1 MPINLYVISTQDFT
15 GKSAI
20 CVVLMHRMVHDGYKV
35 GYIKPFS
42 SAARV
47 RGESQ
52 IDEDARF
59 VKETLDLP
67 EPVEVLAPVVV
78 TRQKL
83 REHLTTGG
91 QDYTETVLKAV
102 EQVGQGRDIVVM
114 EGSANFREGYVVGLS
129 PTTVVEFLDA
139 QVIAV
144 VGHRY
149 SSMQVIDD
157 ALTAKTRLGDRLV
170 GIIINMVPADRVGYT
185 QELIKP
191 YLEQQGIKTM
201 AILPHQSILRSVSVG
216 EINDALKG
224 SVMCYGC
231 DDDLVENLVVASM
244 GLEHSLEHFRRV
256 KNKAVVVG
264 SDRPDIQMDALET
277 STRAL
282 ILTGNL
288 EPTQQVRERADLENV
303 AIVLSSFDTLET
315 IEKME
320 TIFERSRFT
329 QIDKIRR
336 FEKLLSQEMDFEQFY
351 HEIGLS

>member
-20 CVVLMHRMVHDGYKV
+20 CVALMHRMVHDGYKV

-47 RGESQ
+47 LGESQ

-59 VKETLDLP
+59 VKETFELP
-67 EPVEVLAPVVV
+67 DPIEVLAPVVV

-83 REHLTTGG
+83 QEHLTTGG
-91 QDYTETVLKAV
+91 KDYTETVLAAV
-102 EQVGQGRDIVVM
+102 DRVGQGRDIVVM

-129 PTTVVEFLDA
+129 PTTVVELLNSR
-139 QVIAV
+139 VVAV
-144 VGHRY
+144 VGHRN

-157 ALTAKTRLGDRLV
+157 ALTAKTRLGKRLI
-170 GIIINMVPADRVGYT
+170 GIIINMVPVERTAYT
-185 QELIKP
+185 RELIKP
-191 YLEQQGIKTM
+191 YLEQQGIKTL

-224 SVMCYGC
+224 KVICYGC
-231 DDDLVENLVVASM
+231 YDDLVENLVVASM
-244 GLEHSLEHFRRV
+244 GLEHSIEHFRRV
-256 KNKAVVVG
+256 KNKAVIVG

-282 ILTGNL
+282 ILTGKL
-288 EPTQQVRERADLENV
+288 EPTRQVRDRAELENV
-303 AIVLSSFDTLET
+303 AIVLSSFDTLAT
-315 IEKME
+315 VEKME
-320 TIFERSRFT
+320 AIFDRSRFT
-329 QIDKIRR
+329 QIDKVSR
-336 FEKLLSQEMDFEQFY
+336 FEKLLSQEMDFGQFY
-351 HEIGLS
+351 RDVGLS